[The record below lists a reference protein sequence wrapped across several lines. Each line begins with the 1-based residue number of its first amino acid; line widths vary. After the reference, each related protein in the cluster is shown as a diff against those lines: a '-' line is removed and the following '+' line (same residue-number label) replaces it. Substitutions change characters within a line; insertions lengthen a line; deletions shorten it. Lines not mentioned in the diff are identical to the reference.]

1 MQRGRA
7 SSCALLALGA
17 LLVAPDALAEHVVL
31 VRPPVQDEV
40 MSEALNRLRAELR
53 LQGFDT
59 TVVVLPPSESTPQKL
74 TELAQ
79 QQGAF
84 AGISLARASGTASA
98 EVCIADRLTGK
109 TSLRT
114 LALSREADAPSVL
127 AVRAADLLRS
137 SLRELE
143 PGEKPPADVVGV
155 DTKPTP
161 IAVEN
166 WTRNDVRF
174 RVDARAAALGATQSL
189 GPGYG
194 PSLGLGYRAFDR
206 IWIGLVGIGPAVG
219 ATFETA
225 QGSAKVVQVLGLARV
240 QGVAVRTSAFELR
253 PTLAAGVYHLD
264 AQGNVEPPIEA
275 RNETVTSF
283 AGGLGL
289 DASLHLTSALSL
301 GADVSAFLLT
311 PRPGVAVL
319 GDEYEYPWPFVTA
332 SLGLAVE
339 L

>member
-1 MQRGRA
+1 MPRGAA
-7 SSCALLALGA
+7 SSAALLALCA
-17 LLVAPDALAEHVVL
+17 LLIAPDALAEHVVL
-31 VRPPVQDEV
+31 VRPPARDEV
-40 MSEALNRLRAELR
+40 LSEALNRLRAELA

-59 TVVVLPPSESTPQKL
+59 TVVELPPSESTPQKL

-79 QQGAF
+79 RQGAF

-109 TSLRT
+109 TSIRT
-114 LALSREADAPSVL
+114 LALSREPDAPSVL

-137 SLRELE
+137 SLRELP

-161 IAVEN
+161 LAVEN
-166 WTRNDVRF
+166 WTRHEVRF
-174 RVDARAAALGATQSL
+174 RVDARAAALGATQSI

-194 PSLGLGYRAFDR
+194 PSLGLGYRVFDR
-206 IWIGLVGIGPAVG
+206 IWLGVVGVGPAVG
-219 ATFETA
+219 ANFESE

-240 QGVAVRTSAFELR
+240 QGVALRTSSFELR
-253 PTLAAGVYHLD
+253 PTLAAGVFHLE
-264 AQGNVEPPIEA
+264 AQGIVEPPVEA
-275 RNETVTSF
+275 RSASVTSF

-289 DASLHLTSALSL
+289 DASLHLTSVLSL
-301 GADVSAFLLT
+301 GGDVSAFLLT

-319 GDEYEYPWPFVTA
+319 GDEYEYPSPFVTA